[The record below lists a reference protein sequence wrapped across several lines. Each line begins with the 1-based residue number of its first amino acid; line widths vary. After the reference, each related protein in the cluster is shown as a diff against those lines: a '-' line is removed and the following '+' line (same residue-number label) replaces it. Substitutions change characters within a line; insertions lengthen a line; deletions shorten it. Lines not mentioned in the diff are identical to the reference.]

1 MQDKLESE
9 EGRGWL
15 LHFLSPQSTT
25 WFASLTNCFLFVC
38 LFVCLF
44 FSFHPSFCL
53 FPSPR
58 ARSQASFLFETR
70 KKNWVIAMITWM
82 IENKPKIL
90 NLFNFQKIQS
100 LDFLINLHIASIA
113 FMEVNVDCITK
124 PRCSKFVLRLSLNRI
139 SAKFRQILK
148 EYVGFKILSF
158 IYNAN
163 KSQEKKAPSHCSLS
177 TYAQHLRIHWGNLVC
192 QNDKSNIK

>member
-1 MQDKLESE
+1 M
-9 EGRGWL
+9 
-15 LHFLSPQSTT
+15 
-25 WFASLTNCFLFVC
+25 V
-38 LFVCLF
+38 
-44 FSFHPSFCL
+44 
-53 FPSPR
+53 
-58 ARSQASFLFETR
+58 
-70 KKNWVIAMITWM
+70 TWM

-124 PRCSKFVLRLSLNRI
+124 PSCSKFVLRLSLNRI

-163 KSQEKKAPSHCSLS
+163 KSQEKKVSSHCSLS
-177 TYAQHLRIHWGNLVC
+177 TYAQHLRIH
-192 QNDKSNIK
+192 

>member
-1 MQDKLESE
+1 M
-9 EGRGWL
+9 
-15 LHFLSPQSTT
+15 
-25 WFASLTNCFLFVC
+25 V
-38 LFVCLF
+38 
-44 FSFHPSFCL
+44 
-53 FPSPR
+53 
-58 ARSQASFLFETR
+58 
-70 KKNWVIAMITWM
+70 TWM

-113 FMEVNVDCITK
+113 FMEINVDCITK
-124 PRCSKFVLRLSLNRI
+124 PLCSKFVLRLSLNRI

-177 TYAQHLRIHWGNLVC
+177 TYAQHLRIH
-192 QNDKSNIK
+192 

>member
-1 MQDKLESE
+1 M
-9 EGRGWL
+9 
-15 LHFLSPQSTT
+15 
-25 WFASLTNCFLFVC
+25 V
-38 LFVCLF
+38 
-44 FSFHPSFCL
+44 
-53 FPSPR
+53 
-58 ARSQASFLFETR
+58 
-70 KKNWVIAMITWM
+70 TWM

-124 PRCSKFVLRLSLNRI
+124 PRCSKFV

-192 QNDKSNIK
+192 QNDKNNIK